1 MTMVNGDSAR
11 GAATL
16 GGTITSDIHHSSFT
30 IHHSAPGRWPHRLAV
45 ITAGAT
51 IVLIFVGGLVTNTGS
66 ALAVPDWPTT
76 FGHNMFLFP
85 WSQMIG
91 GILYE
96 HTHRL
101 IASTVGMLTVA
112 LAISLWVSEPRRW
125 VRVLGLVAVA
135 VVIVQGVL
143 GGLRVVLLEH
153 GLALVHGCVAQVFLA
168 IMVSLA
174 AVTAPSW
181 DAMASGRAAV
191 ADGRLRTLARI
202 TVPLIYLQLV
212 FGALLTHTGTRLD
225 AHLLG
230 AVAVTVAVGL
240 LVGRVLQAHDAP
252 VELRRP
258 ATVLV
263 GLLCVQLTL
272 GLGAYL
278 WRFTAI
284 SASVPFECGLAVLVT
299 HRLTGTGIWATAIVL
314 ALRVLRLSGASQAML
329 TIKSVSNV
337 AARSDQRERTIE
349 RTPAAGPAGPG
360 REVLA

>member
-1 MTMVNGDSAR
+1 MASP
-11 GAATL
+11 
-16 GGTITSDIHHSSFT
+16 SDNSTPSS
-30 IHHSAPGRWPHRLAV
+30 PWPHRLAV
-45 ITAGAT
+45 VTAGAT

-101 IASTVGMLTVA
+101 IGSTVGLLTVTMA
-112 LAISLWVSEPRRW
+112 VWLGLTEPRRW

-135 VVIVQGVL
+135 AVIVQGVL

-153 GLALVHGCVAQVFLA
+153 GLAIVHGCFAQAFLA
-168 IMVSLA
+168 LLVSLA
-174 AVTAPSW
+174 IVTSPSW
-181 DAMASGRAAV
+181 GAASIASRLV
-191 ADGRLRTLARI
+191 DDGRLRALVRV

-230 AVAVTVAVGL
+230 AGLVTALVGL
-240 LVGRVLQAHDAP
+240 LAGRVRQHHATVA
-252 VELRRP
+252 ELRRP
-258 ATVLV
+258 ATLIVVLLV
-263 GLLCVQLTL
+263 VQLGL

-278 WRFTAI
+278 WRFTAL
-284 SASVPFECGLAVLVT
+284 SAALPFEFGLAVLVT
-299 HRLTGTGIWATAIVL
+299 HRLTGTAIWATAIVL
-314 ALRVLRLSGASQAML
+314 ALRMHRLLSVSPAML
-329 TIKSVSNV
+329 TAHSLSGL
-337 AARSDQRERTIE
+337 AARSDQRERAIE
-349 RTPAAGPAGPG
+349 MTPATGPP
-360 REVLA
+360 EVLA